1 MGRALTAVETK
12 TASMRISAKAMALTA
27 GFFLGVSTCLI
38 GCINL
43 IDASY
48 GGPYLTSISSV
59 YPGFE
64 PSRTIGSVMIGTI
77 YGVVDGAFAG
87 FLFAWIYNLLADWLE
102 KG

>member
-1 MGRALTAVETK
+1 ML
-12 TASMRISAKAMALTA
+12 ISAKAMALTS

-43 IDASY
+43 IDPSY
-48 GGPYLTSISSV
+48 GGPYLEAISSV

-64 PSRTIGSVMIGTI
+64 PSRTIGSVIIGTI
-77 YGVVDGAFAG
+77 YGAVDGVFAG
-87 FLFAWIYNLLADWLE
+87 FLFAWIYNTLAGWIE

>member
-1 MGRALTAVETK
+1 ML
-12 TASMRISAKAMALTA
+12 ISAKAMALTA

-43 IDASY
+43 IDPSY
-48 GGPYLTSISSV
+48 GGPYLTAISSV

-64 PSRTIGSVMIGTI
+64 ASRTIGSVIVGTI
-77 YGVVDGAFAG
+77 YGLADGTIAG
-87 FLFAWIYNLLADWLE
+87 FLFAWIYNTLAVWLE